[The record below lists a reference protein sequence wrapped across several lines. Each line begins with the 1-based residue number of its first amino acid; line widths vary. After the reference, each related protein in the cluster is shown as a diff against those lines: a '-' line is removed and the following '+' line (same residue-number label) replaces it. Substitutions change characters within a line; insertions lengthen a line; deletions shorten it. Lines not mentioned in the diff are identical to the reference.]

1 MKNKYEFT
9 IALRLL
15 IYLTVSLIVT
25 TILTSLISNIY
36 STCKTVVI
44 GSSARFF
51 DLKSFFYTIIKVLPN
66 VLMSESVLLLFFLI
80 RHPTKSLVPIIFYTF
95 ITVAIWIFLIPLV
108 LKNNPYNSADSS
120 RENINI
126 SAGLF
131 REIKVNDDDYI
142 FYYTKVSEQNET
154 SGVCFKL
161 SKNDVKSSAD
171 EDENANADV
180 SSEVYTY
187 NKLVLEDKDSGFND
201 SLVKTKL
208 KFPRVVEILVDCYVS
223 ITEYA
228 RAALNNGRFSWWC
241 FCSLGLLLICV
252 GGLRSISKW
261 RFLNAICVAFVSF
274 FFIWFNIK
282 LLDGVLFSAQ
292 NNDLRE
298 LLKFLPA
305 SACPFMIITNL
316 LFSVLFFFVG
326 IIVRAVRK
334 KNGYVVENSVANN
347 SGIENDFEQVYEA
360 QMKKE
365 KRNRNKMNKREKK
378 IKIRKR

>member
-25 TILTSLISNIY
+25 TILTSLVSNIY

-51 DLKSFFYTIIKVLPN
+51 DLKLFFYSIIKVFPN
-66 VLMSESVLLLFFLI
+66 VLISESVLLLFFLI
-80 RHPTKSLVPIIFYTF
+80 RHPTKSLVPIIFYTI
-95 ITVAIWIFLIPLV
+95 ITVAIWLFILPTL
-108 LKNNPYNSADSS
+108 LKKSEISSANTS

-126 SAGLF
+126 SANLF
-131 REIKVNDDDYI
+131 REIKVNDEDYV
-142 FYYTKVSEQNET
+142 FYYTKVSEENET

-161 SKNDVKSSAD
+161 SNSDSNTFT
-171 EDENANADV
+171 DENTNAKN
-180 SSEVYTY
+180 SNEVFTY
-187 NKLVLEDKDSGFND
+187 NKLVLEDNDSGFND

-223 ITEYA
+223 IDKHA
-228 RAALNNGRFSWWC
+228 RNALNNSYWSWLC

-282 LLDGVLFSAQ
+282 LLNGALFSAQ
-292 NNDLRE
+292 NNDLCE
-298 LLKFLPA
+298 LFPFLPKG
-305 SACPFMIITNL
+305 SNPFMIITNL
-316 LFSVLFFFVG
+316 LFSILFFFIG
-326 IIVRAVRK
+326 IIVRVIRK
-334 KNGYVVENSVANN
+334 KNGYVVENSVAIN
-347 SGIENDFEQVYEA
+347 SGEENDFELVYEEE
-360 QMKKE
+360 MKRA
-365 KRNRNKMNKREKK
+365 KRNKKNKREKK